1 VERQKSWT
9 VYPVN
14 SSAINVNGT
23 DYLENS
29 NITIDTTTFNV
40 TFVDDNLTSPT
51 SGGYVVVSAY
61 GYYPNL
67 KMKVFN
73 PVFVKYAVCGTG
85 NYNATNLFIVGVDP
99 RNTLDALAVSAPEA
113 RMSYGTSNF
122 EIVFVIAAIA
132 ASIIAVRKR

>member
-1 VERQKSWT
+1 
-9 VYPVN
+9 
-14 SSAINVNGT
+14 
-23 DYLENS
+23 
-29 NITIDTTTFNV
+29 
-40 TFVDDNLTSPT
+40 
-51 SGGYVVVSAY
+51 
-61 GYYPNL
+61 
-67 KMKVFN
+67 MKVYN
-73 PVFVKYAVCGTG
+73 PVFVRYFVCGTG